1 LARADHVIFLAARGS
16 TVNLKSWL
24 RHNFSLRRLRPLGAR
39 AGARLFGG
47 FRLPT
52 LLPRRPFITPERE
65 ISQTADEPL
74 TDASVRRDGRE
85 LRLLSSDP
93 VRFEL
98 EYREWIAPLMKLPPD
113 ATAEALREAIHAL
126 PGFDERGQMFFP
138 LEVYRQSLPR
148 RVGVAVEWAHYCRA
162 SRQPAIDLLLARV
175 GQAAATAHI
184 VDTSVLLLYARTLMT
199 GEQTPVDTAHT

>member
-1 LARADHVIFLAARGS
+1 
-16 TVNLKSWL
+16 VNLTSWL

-52 LLPRRPFITPERE
+52 LLPRRPFIAPERE
-65 ISQTADEPL
+65 TSQAADEPL
-74 TDASVRRDGRE
+74 TDVGVRRDGRE
-85 LRLLSSDP
+85 LRVLSSDP

-113 ATAEALREAIHAL
+113 ATPEALREAIHAL

-138 LEVYRQSLPR
+138 LEVYRQSLPQR
-148 RVGVAVEWAHYCRA
+148 AGVAIEWAHYCRA

-175 GQAAATAHI
+175 GQEATTAHV
-184 VDTSVLLLYARTLMT
+184 VDSSVLLLYVRPLTP
-199 GEQTPVDTAHT
+199 GEQTPVATTHT